1 VKITNIFQKQETIYR
16 MHEECMLFILREIWK
31 FIRMIVEGKVRCLET
46 YCGMRIVANCHQTI
60 LGNQGKIR
68 QL

>member
-1 VKITNIFQKQETIYR
+1 
-16 MHEECMLFILREIWK
+16 
-31 FIRMIVEGKVRCLET
+31 MIVEGKVRCLET